1 MNPTQR
7 FGLSVLAVVAI
18 VLPAFAYEYPLSSTS
33 IRAAYML
40 GSRNDGITA
49 QFLARYKHSLPM
61 PKAGPHVAV
70 IGVETPYA
78 QIVNLGK
85 TDMNKDIQGTEKEF
99 AGREFPFIVRVGVD
113 LTDNYPG
120 PPPGNPNGPRVP
132 MPNFERDFQIRLLQG
147 KKEIPAESTQVSLL
161 YSDAVPNLDQISG
174 AIIELRYD
182 TDKIDSYDDATV
194 KVHTPDDQDVETTFD
209 LGHLR

>member
-1 MNPTQR
+1 
-7 FGLSVLAVVAI
+7 
-18 VLPAFAYEYPLSSTS
+18 
-33 IRAAYML
+33 
-40 GSRNDGITA
+40 
-49 QFLARYKHSLPM
+49 
-61 PKAGPHVAV
+61 
-70 IGVETPYA
+70 
-78 QIVNLGK
+78 
-85 TDMNKDIQGTEKEF
+85 
-99 AGREFPFIVRVGVD
+99 
-113 LTDNYPG
+113 
-120 PPPGNPNGPRVP
+120 

-147 KKEIPAESTQVSLL
+147 KKEIPAESTQVWLL